1 MLVDEFLASLAVL
14 VVVFLLTFLIE
25 AFTEYIFGTV
35 FDKVPKLQPFKWL
48 LMYLAMVFGILLCFF
63 YKIDLISILAKA
75 LNVPD
80 FSSIT
85 AVGML
90 LSGLSVGRGSNFLHQ
105 IVSQFFPAPK

>member
-1 MLVDEFLASLAVL
+1 MLVDEFLASLVVL
-14 VVVFLLTFLIE
+14 VIVFLLTFLIE

-48 LMYLAMVFGILLCFF
+48 LMYLAMVFGVLLCFF

-75 LNVPD
+75 LNIPEYANV
-80 FSSIT
+80 T
-85 AVGML
+85 AVGII

-105 IVSQFFPAPK
+105 LVSQFFPAPK